1 MHSDTCFAFRNEVIH
16 LSLFEFVLV
25 MVSIVLGLGVT
36 HLLQGISLVVRHR
49 RTTMVDWLPMTW
61 AATLFLLVASN
72 WWAAWDFRDV
82 HWSFP
87 AFFFV
92 MVEPAVLYLAM
103 TLLLP
108 VEAADQHAGSFD
120 QVRIP
125 FMSLMIVFQ
134 VMTTWDGW
142 LLGTEAFWD
151 PLRWVQI
158 AMIAI
163 LALSAVAS
171 RRSVQRATAIAAL
184 GLAIFGT
191 FVLRFLPGAFG
202 P

>member
-1 MHSDTCFAFRNEVIH
+1 
-16 LSLFEFVLV
+16 

-49 RTTMVDWLPMTW
+49 RTMSVDWVPLMW
-61 AATLFLLVASN
+61 ATTLFLFVASH

-82 HWSFP
+82 RWSFP
-87 AFFFV
+87 TFFFV

-108 VEAADQHAGSFD
+108 VDPAEQHPECFEE
-120 QVRIP
+120 VRVP

-134 VMTTWDGW
+134 VMATGDGW
-142 LLGTEAFWD
+142 LIGTEALWD
-151 PLRWVQI
+151 PLRWVQA
-158 AMIAI
+158 AMIGIMAFAAI
-163 LALSAVAS
+163 SPRRGVQRMTAVA
-171 RRSVQRATAIAAL
+171 AL
-184 GLAIFGT
+184 MLAVFGN

-202 P
+202 PVGT

>member
-1 MHSDTCFAFRNEVIH
+1 M
-16 LSLFEFVLV
+16 SLFEFVLV
-25 MVSIVLGLGVT
+25 MVSLVLGLGVT

-49 RTTMVDWLPMTW
+49 RTMKVDWVPLTW

-72 WWAAWDFRDV
+72 WWATWDFREV

-87 AFFFV
+87 TFFFV

-108 VEAADQHAGSFD
+108 VDAADQHAESFE
-120 QVRIP
+120 QVRVP

-134 VMTTWDGW
+134 IMTSWDGW
-142 LLGTEAFWD
+142 LLGTEAFMD
-151 PLRWVQI
+151 PLRWVQV
-158 AMIAI
+158 ALIAI
-163 LALSAVAS
+163 FATSAFLS
-171 RRSVQRATAIAAL
+171 RRSLQGMTAVVTL
-184 GLAIFGT
+184 VLVIFGN

-202 P
+202 PG

>member
-1 MHSDTCFAFRNEVIH
+1 MNLFA
-16 LSLFEFVLV
+16 FVLV

-49 RTTMVDWLPMTW
+49 RTTAVDWVPLTW
-61 AATLFLLVASN
+61 AATLFLFVASN
-72 WWAAWDFRDV
+72 WWATWDFRDV
-82 HWSFP
+82 HWNFP

-108 VEAADQHAGSFD
+108 VDAADQHSESFE
-120 QVRIP
+120 QVRVP
-125 FMSLMIVFQ
+125 FLSLMIVFQ
-134 VMTTWDGW
+134 VMTSWDGW
-142 LLGTEAFWD
+142 LLGTEAFMD
-151 PLRWVQI
+151 PLRWVQV

-163 LALSAVAS
+163 FALSASSS
-171 RRSVQRATAIAAL
+171 RRSVQRVTAIAAL
-184 GLAIFGT
+184 LLAIFGT

-202 P
+202 PVRG